1 MSFSLLSTLLPLLL
15 GPALTVL
22 PNVGVTLPNAAPPD
36 PTAEAARFEAVSKQL
51 DPGGVLHA
59 YVSVDGDLSAIGPYV
74 KSFMDDMRPFAS
86 DVPHINVP
94 ALLKISG
101 LDAVSAVGMS
111 SRRTEDGFR
120 NKFYV
125 HAPNG
130 RKGLLR
136 VMAGDSKP
144 FQVLNLAP
152 SGADLVIEQDLNL
165 KTLYEAVL
173 EGAVVQMGEQGK
185 AMVQMQVKQ
194 PLPPPFS
201 FTLEKVLADL
211 DTQVTIIIDADPT
224 KKVNIPDAPKELKM
238 PQLSGAVLIDGLGWI
253 ADELTKVLEPMLAQG
268 GNRTPPFKILRNA
281 NWVGMQLDLISAS
294 SASER
299 EKKEIIELGLETA
312 LLAHH
317 LPSGKLVLASGKEFA
332 DKLFAPKPSLGQDPV
347 FLKTMKN
354 LPMEGTAL
362 TYASPAFFSSLR
374 ESLHKA
380 NDLEHPLEKTYKRDD
395 HLVAATFIDLF
406 LPKGA
411 RGEGSVTTNTKD
423 GMLTVSNSAHS
434 LKNTIFAGTALPLI
448 MGIATFTVGRQVE
461 AILDG
466 REHGHHDHNH
476 RPNELK
482 AVEPPPGNFDKKGD

>member
-36 PTAEAARFEAVSKQL
+36 PAAEAARFEAVSKQL

-59 YVSVDGDLSAIGPYV
+59 YVSVDGDLSAIGAYV
-74 KSFMDDMRPFAS
+74 KSFMDDMRPLAS
-86 DVPHINVP
+86 DVPHVHVP

-111 SRRTEDGFR
+111 SRRTVDGFR

-144 FQVLNLAP
+144 FEVLNLAP
-152 SGADLVIEQDLNL
+152 SGTDLVIEQDLNL

-194 PLPPPFS
+194 PLPPPFT

-224 KKVNIPDAPKELKM
+224 KMVNIPDAPKELKM

-253 ADELTKVLEPMLAQG
+253 ANELTKVLEPMLAQG

-299 EKKEIIELGLETA
+299 EKKEISELGLETA

-317 LPSGKLVLASGKEFA
+317 VPSGKLVLASGKEFA
-332 DKLFAPKPSLGQDPV
+332 DKLFAPKPGLGQDPV
-347 FLKTMKN
+347 FLKTMKD

-374 ESLHKA
+374 QFIEKA
-380 NDLEHPLEKTYKRDD
+380 NELSNDKEHEQDD
-395 HLVAATFIDLF
+395 RFAVTSLLNLL
-406 LPKGA
+406 LPKNA
-411 RGEGSVTTNTKD
+411 RGEGRVTTNTKD
-423 GMLTVSNSAHS
+423 GILTVSNSAHS

-448 MGIATFTVGRQVE
+448 MGTATFTVGRQVE

-466 REHGHHDHNH
+466 REHDHHDHNH
-476 RPNELK
+476 RPNELQS
-482 AVEPPPGNFDKKGD
+482 VEPPPGNFDKKGD